1 LEGEY
6 LMAAGTVEDR
16 ALLAWDVADLEFDAD
31 GTFEEKALT
40 LLRFAVLAPSGHNSQ
55 PWRFLIRQGRSVDF
69 LVDRSRRLEVVDPD
83 DRELVMSVG
92 AAVGTLCVAAHHFG
106 QATLVAAFPE
116 PDDPDLVASVRMQPA
131 AAYDHDLFAA
141 IPTRRTTRAAF
152 DERDLP
158 NELLRQLKIDSQAQ
172 GVDLAIVTGDRR
184 AAIAQLVS
192 RGDAIQMSDKSFRRE
207 LASWVRPNTRDDKY
221 GMRGYGFGFSNLLSH
236 AGPFF
241 IRAFNLGRS
250 QGAKDRH
257 LAEAAPALLLLATDD
272 DTEKEWLA
280 VGQVLVRLLLRCAAA
295 GVTASFLNQPIEV
308 AELRCRL
315 ATEVGISGLP
325 QLLLRCGYGPE
336 VRAQPR
342 RPIEEVLSEHD

>member
-1 LEGEY
+1 
-6 LMAAGTVEDR
+6 
-16 ALLAWDVADLEFDAD
+16 
-31 GTFEEKALT
+31 
-40 LLRFAVLAPSGHNSQ
+40 
-55 PWRFLIRQGRSVDF
+55 
-69 LVDRSRRLEVVDPD
+69 
-83 DRELVMSVG
+83 
-92 AAVGTLCVAAHHFG
+92 
-106 QATLVAAFPE
+106 
-116 PDDPDLVASVRMQPA
+116 
-131 AAYDHDLFAA
+131 
-141 IPTRRTTRAAF
+141 
-152 DERDLP
+152 LP
-158 NELLRQLKIDSQAQ
+158 NELLRELKIDAQAQ

-207 LASWVRPNTRDDKY
+207 LASWVRPNTRDDKD

-241 IRAFNLGRS
+241 IRGFNLGRS

-257 LAEAAPALLLLATDD
+257 LAAAAPALLLLATEDE
-272 DTEKEWLA
+272 TEKEWLA
-280 VGQVLVRLLLRCAAA
+280 VGQVLVRLLLRLAAA

-308 AELRCRL
+308 AELRWRL

-325 QLLLRCGYGPE
+325 QLQLRCGYGPE